1 MSLFTVHHVYHLDEE
16 MAELFAELN
25 SKLSKTLE
33 LMEIIAMISPEVQ
46 ATLDEVRQT
55 KSLVDSVRGGVEI
68 SNKLITDL
76 QAQIA
81 AMPAGGV
88 LSQED
93 KDALIQELVEMK
105 EVNAELAT
113 VVPAG
118 VPQPAPAPSPGS
130 GSSNP

>member
-1 MSLFTVHHVYHLDEE
+1 MSLFTVHHVYHLDEA

-25 SKLSKTLE
+25 SRLSKTQE

-118 VPQPAPAPSPGS
+118 VPQPAPNPG
-130 GSSNP
+130 GQP